1 MREISVEDYLRAI
14 YFVYEKQ
21 KDKNEGIKSVD
32 IAKSLCISK
41 PSVSAMVKK
50 LAKKGFLN
58 AKPYSNICLTKKGLK
73 ESKRVTHNFRV
84 IGIFLKDILE
94 YDINKINKEAH
105 KLEHAF
111 SEDSIKKLDEFLGN
125 PKRCPHG
132 EIIHK

>member
-1 MREISVEDYLRAI
+1 MRKISIEDYLRAI

-21 KDKNEGIKSVD
+21 EDKKKGIKSVD
-32 IAKSLCISK
+32 IAKSLGISK
-41 PSVSAMVKK
+41 PSVSAMIKK
-50 LAKKGFLN
+50 LVKKGFLK
-58 AKPYSNICLTKKGLK
+58 ARPYSNIYLTKKGLM

-84 IGIFLKDILE
+84 IGIFLNDILKCN
-94 YDINKINKEAH
+94 INKIDEEAH

-111 SEDSIKKLDEFLGN
+111 SEESIKKLDKFLGN